1 MPPDFLNS
9 REDALL
15 VWAALILG
23 FVLWKDFRGVGGSF
37 VAVGRALLQAKLLL
51 LFGSALAYSAVIV
64 YILSELGGWHIDALK
79 VTVYWYVGTAIAL
92 AGAAVTEGAQNRS
105 EYVRKVLRRVVAVT
119 VLIEFVVGVY
129 ALPLAFEFIGAGLV
143 IGFSGVQALTQHDAA
158 TPPARRAFIDG
169 VLVAVGAVYLGY
181 FAWRVASDVGAF
193 LTRANLED
201 FLVPP
206 LLTLALVLFLLTAA
220 WVSRREQENLRR
232 RFQAHA

>member
-23 FVLWKDFRGVGGSF
+23 FVLWKDFRGVGASF

-92 AGAAVTEGAQNRS
+92 AGAAVTE
-105 EYVRKVLRRVVAVT
+105 
-119 VLIEFVVGVY
+119 FV
-129 ALPLAFEFIGAGLV
+129 E
-143 IGFSGVQALTQHDAA
+143 
-158 TPPARRAFIDG
+158 
-169 VLVAVGAVYLGY
+169 
-181 FAWRVASDVGAF
+181 
-193 LTRANLED
+193 
-201 FLVPP
+201 
-206 LLTLALVLFLLTAA
+206 
-220 WVSRREQENLRR
+220 
-232 RFQAHA
+232 